1 VENAEDPDS
10 IAARAA
16 SLGGA
21 FDPPSD
27 RWHHSR
33 FAAAEFPGSNLVT
46 DARSLARMYAAVVGD
61 VGDCRLLK
69 PRTVETMCV
78 VQTSKSAAYG
88 VPAGVTMPPFPMSL
102 GFMRPSQLLPL
113 LGSRSFGHQGA
124 GGSFGLADPRTGV
137 GFGYVMNRWSGLTDH
152 RAERI
157 MEAVSACAA

>member
-102 GFMRPSQLLPL
+102 GFMRPSQLCRFWVRDRSATRVRGDHS
-113 LGSRSFGHQGA
+113 GSRIQ
-124 GGSFGLADPRTGV
+124 
-137 GFGYVMNRWSGLTDH
+137 
-152 RAERI
+152 ER
-157 MEAVSACAA
+157 ESVSATS